1 VASDAERGTHGGP
14 FAGLLVV
21 EFGRFIAAP
30 YCAQFLADCGAEVIK
45 VEPTDGDQTRRN
57 GPIIPGEG
65 VQFLNKNRGKKSLA
79 VNLRDE
85 RALSAVHELVYAAD
99 IVIANFRPGIAE
111 ELGLDYDSVAARNER
126 VVYAENTG
134 YGRAGP
140 LAGEAGVD
148 IALQAYSGLVP
159 LTEDGP
165 LPLGNPINDYMAGV
179 LLTAG
184 IASSLYVRERTGR
197 GQRVD
202 VSLLQAALVLQNNTA
217 HHIDAIAQ
225 WRPEFVEYLHEA
237 YAQGA
242 GWSEILEER
251 QRRHPFLVP
260 RAYYGFFKTADGV
273 IATGGAG
280 NLLQRRII
288 EVLGIE
294 DAWVTD
300 PEWEPPADLKS
311 YQRAKHDEVAAI
323 YQSQPT
329 AHWLHALGEA
339 GVPCREYQTVEE
351 IVDNEQAWANAYF
364 TRYEHELL
372 GGVSVVGPPL
382 SLSETPLASQGAPP
396 VLGKHTRALLA
407 RGGLDDETIEALIA
421 DSAAV
426 AHE

>member
-1 VASDAERGTHGGP
+1 MVSDGVEGGHPGP
-14 FAGLLVV
+14 FAGLQVV

-30 YCAQFLADCGAEVIK
+30 YCAQFLADGGAEVVK

-85 RALSAVHELVYAAD
+85 RALAAVHELVYAAD

-111 ELGLDYDSVAARNER
+111 ELRLDYASVAGRNER
-126 VVYAENTG
+126 VIYAENTG
-134 YGRAGP
+134 FGRVGP
-140 LAGEAGVD
+140 LAGVAGVD

-217 HHIDAIAQ
+217 HHIDAIAG
-225 WRPEFVEYLHEA
+225 WRPGFVEYLHEA
-237 YAQGA
+237 YAA
-242 GWSEILEER
+242 GTSWSEILEER
-251 QRRHPFLVP
+251 QRRHPFMVP

-273 IATGGAG
+273 IAVGGAG
-280 NLLQRRII
+280 NLLQRRIL
-288 EVLGIE
+288 EVLGV
-294 DAWVTD
+294 DDPWVTD
-300 PEWEPPADLKS
+300 PEWEPPEDLKS
-311 YQRAKHDEVAAI
+311 YQRAKHDEVTAI
-323 YQSQPT
+323 YGSQPT
-329 AHWLHALGEA
+329 AHWLRVLGEA

-351 IVDNEQAWANAYF
+351 IVDNEQAWANGYF

-382 SLSETPLASQGAPP
+382 GLSETPLASQGAPP
-396 VLGKHTRALLA
+396 VLGKHTRELLA
-407 RGGLDDETIEALIA
+407 RGGLDGDTIESLIT
-421 DSAAV
+421 DGSAV
-426 AHE
+426 AHG